1 MIAKIVLDVLA
12 VKVVMADAKLHATQ
26 DVKQDVQEL
35 V

>member
-12 VKVVMADAKLHATQ
+12 VKVVMVVVKHHVTQ
-26 DVKQDVQEL
+26 DAKQDVLEH